1 MDDSENNSKK
11 EVDSCKQPIKG
22 IRIGAKFEVEVRGTI
37 SWKKLNFILFSGITA
52 ISTIIYDI
60 YNSNIIK
67 SIFGF
72 IN

>member
-37 SWKKLNFILFSGITA
+37 SWKKLNFILFS
-52 ISTIIYDI
+52 
-60 YNSNIIK
+60 
-67 SIFGF
+67 
-72 IN
+72 